1 MSPRTGRPPMGE
13 TKKSERIE
21 VRVTREKAQQ
31 LKECAERLGIS
42 RAAVIEKGIDMVDE
56 ATKK

>member
-1 MSPRTGRPPMGE
+1 MGDA
-13 TKKSERIE
+13 KKSERIE
-21 VRVTREKAQQ
+21 VRITHKKAQQ